1 MSYIVK
7 ENDYNFLLYV
17 KIKPNSKIQKFLDDG
32 EYLTIFLRSKPIQNK
47 ANRELINL
55 IKKKLEISS
64 NQIKILSG
72 MKNPNKVLQIQFSEK
87 RETQVV
93 TKDLLS

>member
-7 ENDYNFLLYV
+7 ENDFDFLLYV

-32 EYLTIFLRSKPIQNK
+32 GYLTIFLRSKPIQNK

-72 MKNPNKVLQIQFSEK
+72 KKNPKKVLQIQFSEK

-93 TKDLLS
+93 KDSLS